1 MLTASKLNLFLVYNL
16 PSAFLC
22 GVRVKRINDEQ
33 CHVGVRHKW
42 INKNPFKSMFW
53 AVQGMAAELATG
65 ALIIMKIKQSNK
77 KVSMLVVKNEA
88 QFFKKAKGR
97 ITFQCTQGKA
107 IDSILQNAIKTGEGY
122 SFTLTAEG
130 RDEANDVVSTFNF
143 MWSIKCKS

>member
-1 MLTASKLNLFLVYNL
+1 
-16 PSAFLC
+16 
-22 GVRVKRINDEQ
+22 
-33 CHVGVRHKW
+33 
-42 INKNPFKSMFW
+42 MFW

-77 KVSMLVVKNEA
+77 KISMLVVKNEA

>member
-1 MLTASKLNLFLVYNL
+1 MTASKLNLFLVYNL

-107 IDSILQNAIKTGEGY
+107 IDSILQNAIETGEGY

>member
-1 MLTASKLNLFLVYNL
+1 MTASKLNLFLVYNL

-33 CHVGVRHKW
+33 CHVVVRHKW

-77 KVSMLVVKNEA
+77 KISMLVVKNEA

>member
-1 MLTASKLNLFLVYNL
+1 MTASKLNLFLVYNL

-122 SFTLTAEG
+122 SFTLIAEG

>member
-1 MLTASKLNLFLVYNL
+1 MTASKLNLFLVYNL

-77 KVSMLVVKNEA
+77 KISMLVVKNEA

>member
-1 MLTASKLNLFLVYNL
+1 MYNL

>member
-1 MLTASKLNLFLVYNL
+1 MTASKLNLFLVYNL